1 MSHTPGPWQCL
12 SRARRPARH
21 SSEDLLRDV
30 HDSTGE
36 LLATC
41 YYTMGDDGNRVIA
54 NALLIAAAPDL
65 LEAATQT
72 LGLCRIRGECA
83 DVQPDEYC
91 CGEHVA
97 LASAIEKAEG
107 KL

>member
-1 MSHTPGPWQCL
+1 MKWHVDGQFDADVCVDIRDEDDSAICEVGPFEEDWTPGDIQ
-12 SRARRPARH
+12 R
-21 SSEDLLRDV
+21 V
-30 HDSTGE
+30 H
-36 LLATC
+36 
-41 YYTMGDDGNRVIA
+41 
-54 NALLIAAAPDL
+54 LIAAAPDL